1 MGTLQGLGEVMRCV
15 GRRGG
20 GEIKEIHGGGMKRCR
35 RYFQERKPHIWQ
47 CVKTVLMRISGGIK
61 A

>member
-1 MGTLQGLGEVMRCV
+1 MRCV

-20 GEIKEIHGGGMKRCR
+20 EDVKEIHGGGMKRR
-35 RYFQERKPHIWQ
+35 RRQFQERKKHTRQ
-47 CVKTVLMRISGGIK
+47 CVKKVLMRIRGGIK

>member
-1 MGTLQGLGEVMRCV
+1 MGFLRHVMRCV

-20 GEIKEIHGGGMKRCR
+20 REVKEIHGGGVMRLR
-35 RYFQERKPHIWQ
+35 RQFHGRKKHTGQ
-47 CVKTVLMRISGGIK
+47 CVRTVLRRIRGGIK